1 MFPTTQKRHVS
12 PFGSNS
18 QGCIHLIK
26 IIAGITNGNV
36 RSIKKKI
43 ELPGLCY
50 SDALIGSNHHF
61 RLLFFLF
68 DRTVLPIQFPRVGT
82 FGPIF

>member
-1 MFPTTQKRHVS
+1 
-12 PFGSNS
+12 
-18 QGCIHLIK
+18 
-26 IIAGITNGNV
+26 V

-61 RLLFFLF
+61 RLPYFFFLF
-68 DRTVLPIQFPRVGT
+68 DRTVVTLTIFT
-82 FGPIF
+82 FVKGINLILSGKNKRPQKYKNKIFVNVYWVYYEKSLVL